1 MRFTGERQVPTPV
14 DVVWSA
20 LHDGAVLRD
29 AIPGVEELVPLGSG
43 RYAATL
49 AARVGPVADTYRG
62 SFTIED
68 PAPDEIRVGV
78 QGRGRFGRLTL
89 DLCVVLADG
98 SRPGSTSLRYDAR
111 AGVTGF
117 VARVGT
123 PAMTV
128 VGGHLTGVF
137 FRDLERALR
146 AGARR
151 TPAPAPAFA

>member
-1 MRFTGERQVPTPV
+1 MRFTGERQVQTPV
-14 DVVWSA
+14 DEVWSA
-20 LHDGAVLRD
+20 LHDGAVLRA

-49 AARVGPVADTYRG
+49 GARVGPVADTYRG
-62 SFTIED
+62 SFTID
-68 PAPDEIRVGV
+68 DLGPDEIHVGV
-78 QGRGRFGRLTL
+78 EGRGRFGKLTL
-89 DLCVVLADG
+89 DLRVVLATG
-98 SRPGSTSLRYDAR
+98 VLPRSTALRYDAR

-137 FRDLERALR
+137 FRDLERALHPTP
-146 AGARR
+146 RR
-151 TPAPAPAFA
+151 TPAPAFA